1 MAEFV
6 VGGKVVI
13 DDKQATDSVKSI
25 KAQLKD
31 AQKELIAVSDKFGET
46 SVEAINAAKAVANLK
61 DKIGDA
67 KALSDAFS
75 PDKKFAAFS
84 SALAG
89 VAGGFAAVQGAQ
101 ALLGAESEDTQKA
114 LLKVQSAMSLA
125 QGLSSVTESIDA
137 FKNLGAV
144 VKSFSVVQKIITAGQ
159 WLWNAAMAANP
170 IGAVVAAIAALIA
183 GVVALTKYFIDNA
196 DAAKQNAAAVEANAA
211 ALDKQ
216 RKANETAND
225 QLQRSQQYQLGMAKA
240 NGESTKSIRALELKL
255 IDEKIAFANSSRE
268 AAINTLE
275 KNKNTLA
282 SLKASG
288 ASDELIKSQ
297 QEITTKSLEEAN
309 KQTKAVNDANK
320 EKFELQRKHNIDVVT
335 EQTAAD
341 NKAAEA
347 RKAAAD
353 KAREKQQEVLK
364 QQAADEA
371 AAQKQLLKARQ
382 DNFLN
387 EITDKEELAKEKL
400 RIDYENGAKE
410 IEQTKATEETKNAL
424 LIELGKKYWADLAAI
439 EDKAT
444 ADIQAKATL
453 QAEENNKKR
462 QEATEKKLADEQKAK
477 DEAVKIAQAE
487 ADQKK
492 AILDA
497 QFGALDAT
505 VGFLKEIS
513 GKSKALQKTAIIAE
527 GAIGI
532 AKMVIA
538 NQTANIAALAT
549 PQAIATGGA
558 AAAPVILFNN
568 IKTALGV
575 ATTIAATA
583 KALSALGGGGGATGG
598 ANTNAGGGGGSAP
611 LPPQASSTLM
621 NQGQVNQL
629 SSATARA
636 FVLESDVTGNQER
649 IQRLNRQARIN

>member
-13 DDKQATDSVKSI
+13 DDTAATNSVKSI

-46 SVEAINAAKAVANLK
+46 SIEAINAAKAVANLK

-114 LLKVQSAMSLA
+114 LLKVQAAMSLA

-144 VKSFSVVQKIITAGQ
+144 VKSFSLVQKIITAGQ

-170 IGAVVAAIAALIA
+170 IGAIVAAIAALIA
-183 GVVALTKYFIDNA
+183 GIVALTKYFMDNA
-196 DAAKQNAAAVEANAA
+196 EAAKQNTKAVEDNAA
-211 ALDKQ
+211 ALVAQK
-216 RKANETAND
+216 KANETAND

-240 NGESTKSIRALELKL
+240 SGQSTKAIRELELKL
-255 IDEKIAFANSSRE
+255 IDEKIAFAESSRQ
-268 AAINTLE
+268 AAINTIE

-288 ASDELIKSQ
+288 ASDELIKAQ
-297 QEITTKSLEEAN
+297 QETTNKSIEEAN
-309 KQTKAVNDANK
+309 KQTAALNAANTAK
-320 EKFELQRKHNIDVVT
+320 TELIRKQNIEVT
-335 EQTAAD
+335 AEQTAAD

-347 RKAAAD
+347 KKAANE
-353 KAREKQQEVLK
+353 KAREKQQEALK

-371 AAQKQLLKARQ
+371 NAQKALLKARQ

-387 EITDKEELAKEKL
+387 EITDKQELAKEKL
-400 RIDYENGAKE
+400 RIDYESAAKE
-410 IEQTKATEETKNAL
+410 IAQTKATQETKNAL
-424 LIELGKKYWADLAAI
+424 LAELGKKYWSDLAVI

-462 QEATEKKLADEQKAK
+462 QIAYEKKLADEQKAK
-477 DEAVKIAQAE
+477 DEAVRIAQAE

-492 AILDA
+492 AIQDA

-505 VGFLKEIS
+505 VGFLKEIT

-598 ANTNAGGGGGSAP
+598 GAANGGGGAAAP
-611 LPPQASSTLM
+611 LPPQASSTTI

-629 SSATARA
+629 SSATSRA
-636 FVLESDVTGNQER
+636 FVLESDVSGNQER